1 MARNHLEEQL
11 SAIKHHKSMLKWKL
25 QMTDD
30 KLEIDELKDKIKQ
43 LTHEE
48 TEILEIMRVF
58 KKVEE

>member
-11 SAIKHHKSMLKWKL
+11 SAIRHQKSMLKWKL

-48 TEILEIMRVF
+48 TEILETMGVF